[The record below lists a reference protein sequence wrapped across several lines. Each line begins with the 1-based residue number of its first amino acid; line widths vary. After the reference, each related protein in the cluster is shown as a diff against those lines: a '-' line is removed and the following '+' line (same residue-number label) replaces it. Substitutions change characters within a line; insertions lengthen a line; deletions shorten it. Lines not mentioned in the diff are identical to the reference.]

1 MIGHDVAIVRE
12 RHLTD
17 GALPVLF
24 DNLAVEQLPHLCFGA
39 EFAISPGVVR
49 VFEIESPLLLSTKLG
64 PTLPVNSGPTLE

>member
-1 MIGHDVAIVRE
+1 VPYADIGIGHDVAIVRE

-24 DNLAVEQLPHLCFGA
+24 DNLAVEQLPHLSFRA

-49 VFEIESPLLLSTKLG
+49 VFD
-64 PTLPVNSGPTLE
+64 TLHP